1 MLAIEGRAKTR
12 RWLGTFAL
20 HAMMPDSELPAPEHG
35 EEVGKGTTERAPPR
49 RHAAV
54 LSSGAPL
61 LGRAEARS
69 PTDTAPVGRL
79 SLISFHFSFNF

>member
-1 MLAIEGRAKTR
+1 MP
-12 RWLGTFAL
+12 L
-20 HAMMPDSELPAPEHG
+20 HGG
-35 EEVGKGTTERAPPR
+35 E
-49 RHAAV
+49 AAV

-79 SLISFHFSFNF
+79 SLFSLLSSLLSTFNF